1 MKTSPTTASQKATTP
16 LTGPFQA
23 GSVLTIAGG
32 HLVHDTFSGFVA
44 PLLPLI
50 IEKLSLSLTLAG
62 SLVAFQQFPSL
73 VNPFLGLLAD
83 RSNLRWFAILAPT
96 VTAVAMCSIGL
107 APTYTA
113 LVILLLVVGVSSAAW
128 HVPAPVMA
136 ARASGQRVGQGMSF
150 FMLGGELARTI
161 GPVLAVG
168 AVSWWGIEGIYRLI
182 PLGMT
187 ASAVLYWR
195 TRDLD
200 THLPGRAGGSWA
212 ETWRELRRVMLP
224 IIGIIIARGFMVVS
238 MTTYLPTFLASEG
251 ASLWQAGGALSLLE
265 LAGAAGALTSGTVSD
280 RLGRR
285 RVLVLVML
293 AAPAMMLLFLTVRE
307 WVILPTLI
315 VLGFIAFSSNPVI
328 MALVQEYGQDHPATA
343 NGLYMAIGFV
353 GRSLIV
359 IAVGAMAD
367 RWGLRTAFQWSAL
380 LGFLGLPFVL
390 LLPKQTPG

>member
-1 MKTSPTTASQKATTP
+1 
-16 LTGPFQA
+16 
-23 GSVLTIAGG
+23 
-32 HLVHDTFSGFVA
+32 
-44 PLLPLI
+44 
-50 IEKLSLSLTLAG
+50 
-62 SLVAFQQFPSL
+62 
-73 VNPFLGLLAD
+73 
-83 RSNLRWFAILAPT
+83 
-96 VTAVAMCSIGL
+96 
-107 APTYTA
+107 
-113 LVILLLVVGVSSAAW
+113 
-128 HVPAPVMA
+128 
-136 ARASGQRVGQGMSF
+136 
-150 FMLGGELARTI
+150 
-161 GPVLAVG
+161 
-168 AVSWWGIEGIYRLI
+168 
-182 PLGMT
+182 
-187 ASAVLYWR
+187 
-195 TRDLD
+195 
-200 THLPGRAGGSWA
+200 
-212 ETWRELRRVMLP
+212 MLP

-265 LAGAAGALTSGTVSD
+265 LAGAAGALISGTVSD

-315 VLGFIAFSSNPVI
+315 VLGLIAFSTNPVI
-328 MALVQEYGQDHPATA
+328 MALVQEYGRDHPATA